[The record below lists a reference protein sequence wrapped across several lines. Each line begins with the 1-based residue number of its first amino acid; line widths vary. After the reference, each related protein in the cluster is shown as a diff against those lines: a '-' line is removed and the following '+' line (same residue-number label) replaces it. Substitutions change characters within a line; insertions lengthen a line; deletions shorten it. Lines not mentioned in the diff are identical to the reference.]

1 MAIFKNPEYEVSGS
15 VNNNNNKKKNPERRK
30 MGCSEKTVPFR
41 DIVLGI

>member
-1 MAIFKNPEYEVSGS
+1 MKYLALWTKRNKN
-15 VNNNNNKKKNPERRK
+15 KNPERRK